1 MTIVHF
7 DRPLEG
13 AEACQDQQRPQY
25 PPFGQI
31 VSIFPIW
38 VDIGLAAD
46 GGTLKHQRLVKVH
59 VQLDQPPRKC
69 FRTRG
74 LPNPTNSAAQVFMIS
89 LKIVHFDQPWEGAEE
104 CQHRQQDPYPPS
116 SNYQDLPIYL

>member
-7 DRPLEG
+7 DQPLEG
-13 AEACQDQQRPQY
+13 AEECQDQQRPQY

-46 GGTLKHQRLVKVH
+46 VGTLKHQRLVKVNNYKLCH
-59 VQLDQPPRKC
+59 QEI
-69 FRTRG
+69 G
-74 LPNPTNSAAQVFMIS
+74 GYPTPTPSTSAIRSAPKKMFS
-89 LKIVHFDQPWEGAEE
+89 D
-104 CQHRQQDPYPPS
+104 
-116 SNYQDLPIYL
+116 